1 MEFSGRGTQLTSRY
15 MSVELHRVTIDDLE
29 LFDRVADEV
38 FDAPIVPERLRQYL
52 AEPGHLMILA
62 VEDGVVV
69 GQCAAV
75 IHRHPDKVT
84 ELYIDELGTAP
95 LHQRQGI
102 GRRMIDATFEWGR
115 ELGCKESWLGTE
127 LDNVAANALYRSIDG
142 RRDTMA
148 YYEFEL

>member
-1 MEFSGRGTQLTSRY
+1 
-15 MSVELHRVTIDDLE
+15 MSVELQRVTIDDVE
-29 LFDRVADEV
+29 VFDRVADEV
-38 FDAPIVPERLRQYL
+38 FDGPIVPDRLRHYL

-62 VEDGVVV
+62 VEGGVVV

-95 LHQRQGI
+95 SHQRQGI
-102 GRRMIDATFEWGR
+102 GRRLIDAMFEWGR

-127 LDNVAANALYRSIDG
+127 LDNVAANGLYRAIDG

>member
-1 MEFSGRGTQLTSRY
+1 
-15 MSVELHRVTIDDLE
+15 MSVELQRVTIDDVE
-29 LFDRVADEV
+29 VFDRVADEV
-38 FDAPIVPERLRQYL
+38 FDGPIVPDRLRHYL

-62 VEDGVVV
+62 VEGGVVV

-95 LHQRQGI
+95 SHQRQGI
-102 GRRMIDATFEWGR
+102 GRRLIDAMFEWGR
-115 ELGCKESWLGTE
+115 ELGCRESWLGTE
-127 LDNVAANALYRSIDG
+127 LDNVAANGLYRAIDG